1 MEKMSVETI
10 KPSLPTPQCLR
21 TLDLSVVDYLT
32 QPVYTYACLFY
43 SNDPSIPREET
54 IQKLKTSL
62 SETLTSF
69 YPFSGRVNGLSLAVD
84 CNDEGAIFIEAT
96 LGNSTLSSFL
106 SSPDSN
112 EIQQTLLPLHYVP
125 RTSEASVTWPLL
137 IVKTSYFKC
146 GGMSLGICMS
156 HKLADAASLSS
167 FIRVWAAT
175 ARGESG
181 TVGKPEFA
189 GINIYPPANDAL
201 KAVEIH
207 KPKSII
213 NAEDKRPE
221 LYVEC
226 ALYIDGAPFD
236 LPMRTRLNTTGP
248 PYCWNE
254 LITLSSKYRD
264 LTAHSQLAITVW
276 DVSCGKAEGLIGGA
290 SVTKRFVFSG
300 SKIEELKA
308 KVAQPPRP
316 TRVQCVTALLWRC
329 VCAAAS
335 KTTTTSTKVLRKDEE
350 IGIQE
355 TVKELRERAEELTSL
370 VQENDGSATD
380 LGSKLLGKA
389 FSDYSKFSNEPGYS
403 MYAVTSWCNMPFYEA
418 NFGNGCPVWV
428 VGNVAPRLELVTV
441 LLDSS
446 EFKGIEAWVTLSEED
461 MLSFE
466 QNPELLASAS
476 PNPAVIF

>member
-1 MEKMSVETI
+1 MSVEII
-10 KPSLPTPQCLR
+10 KPSSPTPKCLR
-21 TLDLSVVDYLT
+21 TLHLSVVDYLM

-43 SNDPSIPREET
+43 TNDPSIPREET
-54 IQKLKTSL
+54 TQKLKTSL

-69 YPFSGRVNGLSLAVD
+69 YPFAGRVNDLAVD

-106 SSPDSN
+106 SSPAPDSN

-125 RTSEASVTWPLL
+125 KTSEASITWPLL
-137 IVKTSYFKC
+137 IVKASYFKC

-201 KAVEIH
+201 KAVEIR
-207 KPKSII
+207 KPKI
-213 NAEDKRPE
+213 
-221 LYVEC
+221 
-226 ALYIDGAPFD
+226 
-236 LPMRTRLNTTGP
+236 TG
-248 PYCWNE
+248 
-254 LITLSSKYRD
+254 
-264 LTAHSQLAITVW
+264 
-276 DVSCGKAEGLIGGA
+276 
-290 SVTKRFVFSG
+290 VTKRFVFSG
-300 SKIEELKA
+300 SKLEELKA

-329 VCAAAS
+329 VCAAS
-335 KTTTTSTKVLRKDEE
+335 KTTTTSTKVLYQPANLRTKIPSLLSENLIGNLIHTSMTLSRKGKE

-355 TVKELRERAEELTSL
+355 TVKELRERAEELTCL
-370 VQENDGSATD
+370 VQENDGSATE

-389 FSDYSKFSNEPGYS
+389 YSDFSKLSNEPGYS

-428 VGNVAPRLELVTV
+428 VGNVAPRLELVTM
-441 LLDSS
+441 LLDSND
-446 EFKGIEAWVTLSEED
+446 FKGIEAWVTLSEED

-466 QNPELLASAS
+466 QNPELLAFAS

>member
-1 MEKMSVETI
+1 MSVETI

-264 LTAHSQLAITVW
+264 LTAHSQLAITRSSRPKSHNHHDLLGSSASLLFYG
-276 DVSCGKAEGLIGGA
+276 DVSVLLHPRQQRRQPKCCINLLTSLLSENLIGNLI
-290 SVTKRFVFSG
+290 F
-300 SKIEELKA
+300 
-308 KVAQPPRP
+308 
-316 TRVQCVTALLWRC
+316 
-329 VCAAAS
+329 
-335 KTTTTSTKVLRKDEE
+335 TSMTLSRKDEE

>member
-213 NAEDKRPE
+213 NA
-221 LYVEC
+221 
-226 ALYIDGAPFD
+226 G
-236 LPMRTRLNTTGP
+236 
-248 PYCWNE
+248 
-254 LITLSSKYRD
+254 
-264 LTAHSQLAITVW
+264 
-276 DVSCGKAEGLIGGA
+276 
-290 SVTKRFVFSG
+290 VTKRFVFSG

-335 KTTTTSTKVLRKDEE
+335 KTTTTSTKVLMTLSRKDEE